1 MRDPERYRSGRNGG
15 ASKALCPVKSRARG
29 FESHPLRARRPNAA
43 RSIRVLAA
51 AALAAVAGTAAAAPP
66 ARPAPATG
74 ASLTVATWNIAWF
87 GDGDDDDVLTGNIR
101 GGRHLRDAADLDRLR
116 AVVARLV
123 ALGVEAVGLQEI
135 ENFAAARRLFPEPE
149 WALFVSRRNPAP
161 EWAQRTAIAVRRASG
176 WQVERH
182 PDVLEWSPLG
192 RDRYGVD
199 LTLTRGGERVRLLT
213 VHFQSGCH
221 GAALTSDRRQC
232 GFLRMQFAVLKGW
245 LHERF
250 LERTPV
256 VVAGDWNRFLSRGEE
271 GDAALFPGKPLV
283 LPEPGSSPGC
293 WDGHFDHFVDHIV
306 AFDAGGG
313 RPASRRFE
321 EVRYGAPFSRRD
333 RYSDHCPLV
342 AELTFAAE

>member
-1 MRDPERYRSGRNGG
+1 M
-15 ASKALCPVKSRARG
+15 KSRARG
-29 FESHPLRARRPNAA
+29 FESHPLRARRPGAA
-43 RSIRVLAA
+43 RPVRLLAA
-51 AALAAVAGTAAAAPP
+51 AALAATAVSAPAGDSPPAAAGNA
-66 ARPAPATG
+66 AG

-87 GDGDDDDVLTGNIR
+87 GDGDEDTVLTGNLE
-101 GGRHLRDAADLDRLR
+101 GGRYLRDAADLDRLR
-116 AVVARLV
+116 AVVDRLV

-135 ENFAAARRLFPEPE
+135 ENFAAARRLFPESG

-161 EWAQRTAIAVRRASG
+161 AWAQRTAIAVRRASG

-182 PDVLEWSPLG
+182 PDVIEWSPQG

-213 VHFQSGCH
+213 VHFQSGCN
-221 GAALTSDRRQC
+221 GAALTSERRQC

-271 GDAALFPGKPLV
+271 GDAALFPGEPLV
-283 LPEPGSSPGC
+283 LPEPGSSPAC

-313 RPASRRFE
+313 RPVSPRFE
-321 EVRYGAPFSRRD
+321 EVRYDAPFSRRD

-342 AELTFAAE
+342 AELTFEAE

>member
-1 MRDPERYRSGRNGG
+1 M
-15 ASKALCPVKSRARG
+15 KSRARG
-29 FESHPLRARRPNAA
+29 FESHPLRARRPSAA
-43 RSIRVLAA
+43 RPVRLLAA
-51 AALAAVAGTAAAAPP
+51 AALAATAVSAPAGDSPPAAAGNA
-66 ARPAPATG
+66 AG

-87 GDGDDDDVLTGNIR
+87 GDGDEDTVLTGNLE
-101 GGRHLRDAADLDRLR
+101 GGRYLRDAADLDRLR
-116 AVVARLV
+116 AVVDRLV

-135 ENFAAARRLFPEPE
+135 ENFAAARRLFPESD
-149 WALFVSRRNPAP
+149 WALFVSRRNPSPA
-161 EWAQRTAIAVRRASG
+161 WAQRTAIAVRRASG
-176 WQVERH
+176 WRVERH
-182 PDVLEWSPLG
+182 PDVLEWSPQG

-213 VHFQSGCH
+213 VHFQSGCN
-221 GAALTSDRRQC
+221 GAALTSERRQC

-271 GDAALFPGKPLV
+271 GDAALFPGEPLV
-283 LPEPGSSPGC
+283 LPEPGSSPAC

-313 RPASRRFE
+313 RPVSPRFE
-321 EVRYGAPFSRRD
+321 EVRYDAPFSRRD

-342 AELTFAAE
+342 AELTFEAE